1 MSGDDDAL
9 HRALET
15 KGSTWGTSKEDV
27 LRKIRITGLLR
38 EYAHTGSREALA
50 QLTEIDPPGGDA
62 GVGKAIAVALR
73 EKRPDKKLEL
83 YGRNR
88 AMTMDFRLLR
98 RSGMSAEKARE
109 MIANEYLGEN
119 GDSETVRKTLQR
131 LRKNI
136 KKQK

>member
-1 MSGDDDAL
+1 
-9 HRALET
+9 
-15 KGSTWGTSKEDV
+15 
-27 LRKIRITGLLR
+27 
-38 EYAHTGSREALA
+38 
-50 QLTEIDPPGGDA
+50 A

-88 AMTMDFRLLR
+88 AMAMDFRLLR